1 MPLSFVIVKGR
12 SPTTQSRN
20 PFVIVSLV
28 AVLVASSI
36 TVLSDPPVMNSFII
50 ELITRVDYRLLNL
63 HFDTIEIGSL
73 E

>member
-1 MPLSFVIVKGR
+1 
-12 SPTTQSRN
+12 
-20 PFVIVSLV
+20 
-28 AVLVASSI
+28 
-36 TVLSDPPVMNSFII
+36 MNSFII